1 LLKIVLYVGAVALG
15 LALGVGS
22 ARLAVSNSLAGSAVE
37 NGIWSTDLTIGSSE
51 AGPYTRASI
60 ALNGTLALKRS
71 ETMYYSADSDAEGDT
86 LTSNCNYVLEG
97 RDPAARWWSVTV
109 YDSDGFLLPEA
120 NGRFSVSKTSVL
132 RTSGGAF
139 QITLSRDGRGANGIP
154 TGSGDFTMLLRLYN
168 PSPSVEA
175 APDKATLPKLRKGS
189 CQ

>member
-15 LALGVGS
+15 LALGVGT
-22 ARLAVSNSLAGSAVE
+22 ARVAISNSLSGNVIN

-51 AGPYTRASI
+51 AGAYTRASI

-71 ETMYYSADSDAEGDT
+71 ETIYYSADRDADGDT

-109 YDSDGFLLPEA
+109 YDSDGYLLPEA
-120 NGRFSVSKTSVL
+120 KGRYSVSKTSVL
-132 RTSGGAF
+132 RSQGGAF
-139 QITLSRDGRGANGIP
+139 QIALTRDGRGANGIA
-154 TGSGDFTMLLRLYN
+154 TGTGDFTMVLRLYN
-168 PSPSVEA
+168 PNPNVEA
-175 APDKATLPKLRKGS
+175 APDKATLPQLRKGS